1 MGRSRTL
8 PRALFVICAVALW
21 AAAGTAH
28 PNDAAD
34 AAAGRFLTAYQKLR
48 ASGLSGLPD
57 RGMLRELA
65 PHLTPGLKGSLEA
78 ARREQRRCRKKFPD
92 DKPPWIEGDL
102 FSSNFEGFTSFRIEE
117 GARGDG
123 TVPVAYEYVAA
134 KDRVEW
140 RDVLS
145 LKRVGGRWRLDNVT
159 YRAPFQ
165 FTSGFE
171 PDLRASLRAIP
182 ACGR

>member
-1 MGRSRTL
+1 MAQS
-8 PRALFVICAVALW
+8 PALRRVLSALCAVTLW
-21 AAAGTAH
+21 AGADVAH

-34 AAAGRFLTAYQKLR
+34 AAALRFLAAYQKLR
-48 ASGLSGLPD
+48 AAGLTGLPD
-57 RGMLRELA
+57 HGMLRKLA
-65 PHLTPGLKGSLEA
+65 PHLTPGMKRSLEA
-78 ARREQRRCRKKFPD
+78 AMREQRRCRGKFPED
-92 DKPPWIEGDL
+92 RPPWIEGDL
-102 FSSNFEGFTSFRIEE
+102 FSSNFEGFTSFRIED
-117 GARGDG
+117 GAHAGGD
-123 TVPVAYEYVAA
+123 VPVAYEFVAG